1 MGLDLS
7 MLTFGLFSQYVNES
21 KTIVWNGPV
30 GAFEYE
36 KFADGTK
43 ALCEALAN
51 LTKEGVTTII
61 GGGDTA
67 AAAIQFGYKNSF
79 THISTGGGASLELLA
94 GKELPGIEI
103 MMEA

>member
-1 MGLDLS
+1 MDSRKAFAEVLKS
-7 MLTFGLFSQYVNES
+7 S
-21 KTIVWNGPV
+21 KTILMNGPV

-43 ALCEALAN
+43 ALCEALSN